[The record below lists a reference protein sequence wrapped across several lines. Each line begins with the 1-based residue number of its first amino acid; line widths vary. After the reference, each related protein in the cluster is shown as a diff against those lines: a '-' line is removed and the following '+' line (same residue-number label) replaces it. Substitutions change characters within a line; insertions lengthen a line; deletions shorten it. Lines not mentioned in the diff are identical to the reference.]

1 MEGPKSKQ
9 LLIHLKQ
16 DRRSCDLLEFAIA
29 VLKFQ
34 FAVTI
39 IQTNLEN

>member
-16 DRRSCDLLEFAIA
+16 DRSSCDLLEFATAIP
-29 VLKFQ
+29 KFQ

-39 IQTNLEN
+39 IQTSLEN